1 MYVINTSRRKIKKI
15 IEYLKRR
22 EIEFEETKMD
32 DYILVRE
39 DPKSMVPSFLLSGAK
54 VMEISLKES
63 FRIYKDYGVLGEF
76 LEYMKPKPP
85 EVGQLVRI
93 VGGQYKD
100 LNLKGIVREV
110 GKSTCGVETMVWGNL
125 VKLKVG
131 YQDVKVI
138 GNAGEL

>member
-1 MYVINTSRRKIKKI
+1 
-15 IEYLKRR
+15 
-22 EIEFEETKMD
+22 MD

-39 DPKSMVPSFLLSGAK
+39 DPKSMMPSFLLSGAK

-85 EVGQLVRI
+85 EAGQLVRI
-93 VGGQYKD
+93 GGGQYKD

-110 GKSTCGVETMVWGNL
+110 GKSTCSVETMVWGNL